1 MPSLAVK
8 VALARLQEAYAR
20 LFPQRSKALNLKG

>member
-1 MPSLAVK
+1 

-20 LFPQRSKALNLKG
+20 LFPQRAKALNLKG